1 MKEIEIKKLLETIKL
16 KDLIQFKN
24 RLIVQQTR
32 NTQHA
37 TRNIVYRNQCDEL
50 LKTKKNI

>member
-1 MKEIEIKKLLETIKL
+1 MNEIEIKKLLETIKL
-16 KDLIQFKN
+16 EDLIQFKN

-37 TRNIVYRNQCDEL
+37 TRNTQQC
-50 LKTKKNI
+50 ISQPMR